1 MRDERHNKTVF
12 QTFNNRISVLSSMKK
27 HKFFRNVKQGLSR
40 KRRVDLESESE
51 TGIVRI
57 EKHQRVCMVWESE
70 ELKRV
75 QEVK

>member
-1 MRDERHNKTVF
+1 
-12 QTFNNRISVLSSMKK
+12 MKK